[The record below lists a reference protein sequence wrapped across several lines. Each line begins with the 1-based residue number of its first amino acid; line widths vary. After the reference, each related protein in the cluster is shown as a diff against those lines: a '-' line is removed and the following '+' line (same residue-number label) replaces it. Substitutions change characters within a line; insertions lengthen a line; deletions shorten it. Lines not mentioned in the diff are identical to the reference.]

1 MSLRLLFTLDTKEG
15 RKMMKRKQGVWTI
28 LLVIFMV
35 VSLMGCT
42 TQSNLENK
50 DAAPNASGKVTI
62 GFSISTLNNPFF
74 VTLKE
79 GAEKAAQAAGV
90 ELITV
95 DARDNTAKQ
104 ISDIEDL
111 IQKKVSVILINPTD
125 SAAVVTAVES
135 ANKANIPVIT
145 VDRASNGGK
154 VVAHIASDNVKG
166 GSMAAEYIMKMIGD
180 KGNIVEL
187 QGIAGT
193 SAARDR
199 GKGFHDVVDGKDGV
213 KVVASQP
220 ADFDRA
226 KGLKVMENILQ
237 GNKDIKAVFAHN
249 DEMALGALSAI
260 QAAGRNDILVVGFD
274 ATDDAL
280 KAVNEGTLG
289 ATVAQK
295 PDLIG
300 KTALENALKVA
311 KGEKIEANIP
321 VELELITK
329 K

>member
-1 MSLRLLFTLDTKEG
+1 LPSQLEG
-15 RKMMKRKQGVWTI
+15 SKIMNRKKHSVWTI
-28 LLVIFMV
+28 LLVVLMV
-35 VSLMGCT
+35 FSLVGCST
-42 TQSNLENK
+42 AQPNVEKK
-50 DAAPNASGKVTI
+50 DTAKTPGKVTI
-62 GFSISTLNNPFF
+62 GFSVSTLNNPFF
-74 VTLKE
+74 VTLKD
-79 GAEKAAQAAGV
+79 GAEKAAKDAGAD
-90 ELITV
+90 LIV
-95 DARDNTAKQ
+95 LDARDNTAKQ

-154 VVAHIASDNVKG
+154 VVSHIASDNVKG
-166 GSMAAEYIMKMIGD
+166 GSLAAEYILKTIGN

-199 GKGFHDVVDGKDGV
+199 GKGFHDVVDGKEGV

-237 GNKDIKAVFAHN
+237 GNKDIQAVFAHN

-260 QAAGRNDILVVGFD
+260 QAAGKNILVVGFD
-274 ATDDAL
+274 ATDDAV
-280 KAVNEGTLG
+280 KAVKEGKLS

-300 KTALENALKVA
+300 KTALEAAVKVA
-311 KGEKIEANIP
+311 KGEKVDANIP
-321 VELELITK
+321 VALELVTK
-329 K
+329 

>member
-1 MSLRLLFTLDTKEG
+1 M
-15 RKMMKRKQGVWTI
+15 
-28 LLVIFMV
+28 LVVLMT
-35 VSLMGCT
+35 VSLIGCGT
-42 TQSNLENK
+42 TQSKLEDK
-50 DAAPNASGKVTI
+50 DTAKPTGKVTI
-62 GFSISTLNNPFF
+62 GLSISTLNNPFF

-79 GAEKAAQAAGV
+79 GAEKAAKEAGATLLV
-90 ELITV
+90 V

-125 SAAVVTAVES
+125 SAAVVSAVES

-154 VVAHIASDNVKG
+154 VVSHIASDNIKG
-166 GSMAAEYIMKMIGD
+166 GSMAAEYILKTLGN

-199 GKGFHDVVDGKDGV
+199 GKGFHNVVDGKDGV

-237 GNKDIKAVFAHN
+237 GNKGVQAVFAHN

-260 QAAGRNDILVVGFD
+260 QAAGKSNILVVGFD
-274 ATDDAL
+274 ATDDAV
-280 KAVNEGTLG
+280 KVVKEGKMA

-300 KTALENALKVA
+300 KTALETALKVA
-311 KGEKIEANIP
+311 KGEKVDASMP

-329 K
+329 